1 MLAQSISGKQ
11 ITKETSFDIK
21 NIVRV
26 GFKLSL
32 FKFEFNLNE
41 LKMSQFY
48 ASSNEL
54 ELELLIKFTN

>member
-1 MLAQSISGKQ
+1 MSAQSISGKQ

-26 GFKLSL
+26 GFELSL

-41 LKMSQFY
+41 LEMSQFY